1 MLIESLGNITLLIKV
16 LRTHLGD
23 VQVNEVREVA
33 IQLPLLI
40 TFKTSSINVVISTNV
55 FVRDNVLR
63 FAIFVTGGLN
73 IMDLEVSV
81 LLGFIYLEEEVLFRD
96 NFGVGGL
103 GQCFLVELVLKVL
116 QDELLLYNSVN
127 FILNLLDCRDIAG

>member
-1 MLIESLGNITLLIKV
+1 MLIESLRNITLLIKV
-16 LRTHLGD
+16 LWTHLGD
-23 VQVNEVREVA
+23 VQVNEVREVS

-40 TFKTSSINVVISTNV
+40 TFKTSSINVVIRTNV

-81 LLGFIYLEEEVLFRD
+81 LLCFIYLEEEVLFRD

-103 GQCFLVELVLKVL
+103 SQCFLVELVFKVL